1 MQQEIAFIRM
11 RLPLQHKW
19 LKKNIQYSN
28 WMFVVVSALL
38 TILAYGLLAGELGM
52 YGDDP
57 NFLWAYHRGGAA
69 EFRPF
74 MAWIRDFGY
83 LVYQFLSPLFGENI
97 IGWRLALLLLRWTSG
112 LLYYFTLCRR
122 FPAQKPIIWWA
133 ALLFLFYPGFLQQA
147 IPVEFILHF
156 ISLNFILAS
165 ILLMQLAFSNSRGKW
180 LLLIG
185 SFGFEVIGLFLCEYF
200 ISLELVRPF
209 LVSHTMTTDTQNSSE
224 ASIPLKK
231 KGTHRN
237 VLPLLISFI
246 IFLSYLIWRGFF
258 ASSSYVQPVFLSA
271 LKADAPSF
279 LLTWIEQAGHDL
291 ILVLIKAWGKIFSPL
306 PSGRSLLV
314 YAGITAL
321 SFLIC
326 ALSSFINRPTETDET
341 YENSSLRPLILLGLF
356 AVISGGIPVWAAG
369 LKTTLSLFW
378 DRLTLSF
385 MWGACLTFTSVFGI
399 LIRKKYQPLLF
410 SLIIALT
417 VGFQFQLQN
426 QFRRDWQLTQ
436 NYFWQLHWRAPDLA
450 QGTLV
455 LGDQFP
461 FSAIT
466 DNSLNALLNWNYEEA
481 GKPMAENYKFFQ
493 VSARR
498 NLLIEPTETNQIIHN
513 NFSGNLDQSIVV
525 YATPST
531 CLKVLTKTDRELPF
545 LGYDLRQVLH
555 YSNPDQIL
563 VEPARTVTLQSFM
576 GPEPVHD
583 WCYYY
588 EKGELAEQQEQW
600 DKVLELGIE
609 AESLGLSPTVM
620 VEMRPFLFAAL
631 LSNDIP
637 TASRWANKM
646 VQEQGNAAYFL
657 RWFET
662 LEPSSLNQEALILL
676 NQLKTDYQKE
686 RDLD

>member
-1 MQQEIAFIRM
+1 M
-11 RLPLQHKW
+11 RLPLQQKW
-19 LKKNIQYSN
+19 RNKNIQYSN
-28 WMFVVVSALL
+28 WVFAVVSGLL
-38 TILAYGLLAGELGM
+38 TILAYGLLARELGM

-69 EFRPF
+69 EFKPF

-83 LVYQFLSPLFGENI
+83 LVYQVLSPIFGEKI

-122 FPAQKPIIWWA
+122 FPSQKPIIGWA
-133 ALLFLFYPGFLQQA
+133 ALLFLLYPGFLQQA

-165 ILLMQLAFSNSRGKW
+165 ILLMQLAFSNARGKW
-180 LLLIG
+180 FLLIS

-209 LVSHTMTTDTQNSSE
+209 LVSNAMTPAAKNSGE
-224 ASIPLKK
+224 AGIPLKK
-231 KGTHRN
+231 KVPYRN
-237 VLPLLISFI
+237 AVPLLISFI
-246 IFLSYLIWRGFF
+246 IFLGYLIWRGFF
-258 ASSSYVQPVFLSA
+258 SSSSYMQPVFLTT
-271 LKADAPSF
+271 LKTDGISF
-279 LLTWIEQAGHDL
+279 FLNWIEQAGHDL
-291 ILVLIKAWGKIFSPL
+291 ILVLIKVWGKIFSPL

-314 YAGITAL
+314 YSAITGI

-326 ALSSFINRPTETDET
+326 TLSSFINRPAETDQND
-341 YENSSLRPLILLGLF
+341 ENLSLRPLMLLGLF
-356 AVISGGIPVWAAG
+356 AVISGGLPVWAAG

-385 MWGACLTFTSVFGI
+385 MWGACLIFAVFFSI
-399 LIRKKYQPLLF
+399 LIRKRYQPLLF

-436 NYFWQLHWRAPDLA
+436 NYFWQLRWRAPDLA

-481 GKPMAENYKFFQ
+481 GNPMAENYRFFQ

-498 NLLIEPTETNQIIHN
+498 DLLIDPTETNQVIHN
-513 NFSGNLDQSIVV
+513 KFSGSLAQSIVV

-531 CLKVLTKTDRELPF
+531 CLKVLTEPDRGLPF
-545 LGYDLRQVLH
+545 LGYNLRQVLQ

-563 VEPARTVTLQSFM
+563 AEPARTVTLHSFM
-576 GPEPVHD
+576 GPEPAHD

-588 EKGELAEQQEQW
+588 EKAELAAQQEQW

-631 LSNDIP
+631 LSDDIP
-637 TASRWANKM
+637 TASRWADKT

-662 LEPSSLNQEALILL
+662 LNPSSLSQEALILL
-676 NQLKTDYQKE
+676 NQLKTAYQTE